1 MHLFATVQ
9 DMIASTKD
17 ALELANAKDDL
28 QAADNDSLEIKAT
41 QATQK
46 WIKIADPCTFRLI
59 AKNVTSLLPRD
70 QQDLKV
76 KTYKQLNEL
85 IQ

>member
-1 MHLFATVQ
+1 
-9 DMIASTKD
+9 MIASTKD
-17 ALELANAKDDL
+17 ALEIANAKDGL
-28 QAADNDSLEIKAT
+28 QAADTDTLETRAT

-46 WIKIADPCTFRLI
+46 WIRIADPCTFRLI
-59 AKNVTSLLPRD
+59 AKNVTSLLPRE
-70 QQDLKV
+70 QNDLKV

>member
-1 MHLFATVQ
+1 MSVAIVQ

-17 ALELANAKDDL
+17 ALDIANAKDDL
-28 QAADNDSLEIKAT
+28 QAADNDTIETRAT

-46 WIKIADPCTFRLI
+46 WIRIADPCTFRLI
-59 AKNVTSLLPRD
+59 AKNVTGLLPKE
-70 QQDLKV
+70 QNDLKI